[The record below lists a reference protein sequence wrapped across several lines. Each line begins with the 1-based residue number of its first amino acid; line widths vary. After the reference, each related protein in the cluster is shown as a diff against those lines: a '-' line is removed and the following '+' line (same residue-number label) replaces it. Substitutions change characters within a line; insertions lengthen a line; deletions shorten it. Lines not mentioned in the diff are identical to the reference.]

1 MKILEFKNQS
11 KASKLARQLLAE
23 AVRNEPAITKD
34 IQEAA
39 KLENAKVV
47 GLENKFESES
57 SLVRK
62 LTDNSIVRGIS
73 VWKIAKQNNDT
84 LRYTIIFSPE
94 NYRQDY
100 NSILNFLDKKGY
112 RIQKIWNAWSNENRD
127 TDTGF
132 RGINVTVISS
142 QSQKFELQF
151 HTEESFRLKTE
162 THDLYEERRNP
173 KISKERDAEIRGIM
187 KKLAAEIERP
197 KGV

>member
-73 VWKIAKQNNDT
+73 VGKSAKQNNDT

-112 RIQKIWNAWSNENRD
+112 QIQKIWNAWSNENRD

-151 HTEESFRLKTE
+151 HTEESFLLKTE
-162 THDLYEERRNP
+162 THGLYEERRNP
-173 KISKERDAEIRGIM
+173 KISKERDSEIRGIM
-187 KKLAAEIERP
+187 KELAAEIERP